1 MQVFHPQRRALASP
15 EVRNLILLSAIL
27 ILYANTRAFVSLY
40 FFEVSAE
47 TFLTMVSLGMALLVV
62 LWAMKVDG
70 LSLSAIGLTPEGA
83 WEKTVLGFLFG
94 MALVAPALAFLASPP
109 PGMPDITLTAVDDMN
124 RGDLLYQIAFR
135 IPLGTVIIE
144 EVAFRGAIQGN
155 LRRYVSVRSAI
166 LLSTLIFAFW
176 HLTVNYHILQL
187 TSVSVGEDVDVVLVL
202 GLFLGVYFG
211 GVVLA
216 TLKEVSGHLAAPMA
230 AHWVLNSSMLAI
242 LYFNSGLI
250 S

>member
-1 MQVFHPQRRALASP
+1 M
-15 EVRNLILLSAIL
+15 
-27 ILYANTRAFVSLY
+27 SLY
-40 FFEVSAE
+40 PFEVSAE

-62 LWAMKVDG
+62 LWATRVDG
-70 LSLSAIGLTPEGA
+70 LSFSAIGLTREGA

-94 MALVAPALAFLASPP
+94 IALVAPALAFLASPP
-109 PGMPDITLTAVDDMN
+109 PGMPDISFATIDDMN

-135 IPLGTVIIE
+135 IPLGTVLIE
-144 EVAFRGAIQGN
+144 ELAFRGAIQGN

-176 HLTVNYHILQL
+176 HLIVNFHTFQL
-187 TSVSVGEDVDVVLVL
+187 TSVSAVEDVDVVLVL

-216 TLKEVSGHLAAPMA
+216 TLREVSGHLAAPIA
-230 AHWVLNSSMLAI
+230 AHWVLNSSMLAL
-242 LYFNSGLI
+242 LYFNSGLV